1 MFPSDWKKGNIGH
14 IHKNSDKPKVKNYR
28 LYYLLPI
35 CDKVFERHT
44 FNEMFNFL
52 SANKLIFENQS
63 RFQPSDS
70 FINQLLSVTHEIF
83 TSFDNGL
90 EVRNN
95 FLYMYKAFDKIWHK
109 GIIFKLKQN
118 SISGELLCIL
128 SDYRSNRNVNLYYS

>member
-1 MFPSDWKKGNIGH
+1 MFPSDWKKGNIVH

-44 FNEMFNFL
+44 FNDMFNFL

-63 RFQPSDS
+63 RFQPGDS

-95 FLYMYKAFDKIWHK
+95 FLYTYKAFDKIWHK

-128 SDYRSNRNVNLYYS
+128 SDCRSNRNVKQQC

>member
-1 MFPSDWKKGNIGH
+1 MFPSEWKKGNIVH

-35 CDKVFERHT
+35 CDKIFERHT

-63 RFQPSDS
+63 RFQPGDS

-83 TSFDNGL
+83 TSFDNGF

-95 FLYMYKAFDKIWHK
+95 FLDMYKAFDKIWHK

-118 SISGELLCIL
+118 SISGELLYIL
-128 SDYRSNRNVNLYYS
+128 SDC